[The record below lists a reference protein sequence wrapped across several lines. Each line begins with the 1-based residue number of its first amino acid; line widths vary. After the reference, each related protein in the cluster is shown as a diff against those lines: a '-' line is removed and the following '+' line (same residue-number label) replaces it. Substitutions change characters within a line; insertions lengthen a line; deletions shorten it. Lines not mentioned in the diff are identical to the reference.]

1 VGNLSFKDAQ
11 EFDKRMMDVLEKA
24 IDNKIKDIAQ
34 DYKVF
39 GKKL

>member
-1 VGNLSFKDAQ
+1 
-11 EFDKRMMDVLEKA
+11 MMDVLEKA
-24 IDNKIKDIAQ
+24 IDNKIKDIAK